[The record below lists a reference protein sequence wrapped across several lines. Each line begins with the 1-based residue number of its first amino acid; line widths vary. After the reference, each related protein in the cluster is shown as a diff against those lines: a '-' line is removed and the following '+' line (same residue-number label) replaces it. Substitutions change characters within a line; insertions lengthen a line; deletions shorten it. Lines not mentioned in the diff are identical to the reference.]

1 MTKYNIGIEDDVSGT
16 SLPYG
21 DPIRVTPVDQRQFIF
36 WGLGGDGTVGAN
48 KAAIK
53 TMALETDMEAQG

>member
-1 MTKYNIGIEDDVSGT
+1 
-16 SLPYG
+16 
-21 DPIRVTPVDQRQFIF
+21 VTPSNQRQFIF

-53 TMALETDMEAQG
+53 TMARETDMECQGYIT